1 VAEFLRAGHR
11 GVAEPG
17 LSAFALPDGVVYH
30 TYSSY
35 APESN
40 FMVFLGPL
48 LERTPKPRTTTSRRA
63 VTTSTSSTA

>member
-1 VAEFLRAGHR
+1 VAGYVTTD
-11 GVAEPG
+11 GPG
-17 LSAFALPDGVVYH
+17 LSAFALSDGVAYH
-30 TYSSY
+30 TYSSC

-40 FMVFLGPL
+40 FMVFLGQL